1 MKTAQRVSESSPL
14 EPQIVQNEEHIV
26 RHTHNPNAPLS
37 AESLRELEAL
47 ADMPDSE
54 IDYSDIPALTDEQLK
69 EFVHGPW
76 TPLEQRTVTLRL
88 DDEVF
93 HWLEEQGRSQ
103 AFLINL
109 LLKRE
114 AQRDRERKREVES
127 SPEGAPPIGKAS

>member
-26 RHTHNPNAPLS
+26 RHIHDPNAPLS

-47 ADMPDSE
+47 AQMPDSE

-76 TPLEQRTVTLRL
+76 TPLAERTVTLRI

-93 HWLEEQGRSQ
+93 EWLTKQGRTH
-103 AFLINL
+103 AFLVNL

-114 AQRDRERKREVES
+114 AQRGREREHQVES
-127 SPEGAPPIGKAS
+127 SPAGSPPISKAS